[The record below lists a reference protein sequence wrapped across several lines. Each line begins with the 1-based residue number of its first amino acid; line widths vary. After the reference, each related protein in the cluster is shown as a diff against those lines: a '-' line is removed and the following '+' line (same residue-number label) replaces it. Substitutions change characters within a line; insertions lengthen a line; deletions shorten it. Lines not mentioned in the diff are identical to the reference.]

1 MNPKYLRAVLALVL
15 AMFCLPLAVEAKK
28 AGDKFFKQ
36 GQAAEA
42 KGDWDTALQF
52 YQQAVDENP
61 TDPDYLIGMRRARF
75 QVGQKHV
82 ETGQKLRNDGKL
94 TDAIQEFQLA
104 LLADPSSAIAIQ
116 ELKR

>member
-1 MNPKYLRAVLALVL
+1 MNRKYLRAVLALLL
-15 AMFCLPLAVEAKK
+15 AARGLPLGLEAKK
-28 AGDKFFKQ
+28 NQGEKFFKEA
-36 GQAAEA
+36 QAAEA
-42 KGDWDTALQF
+42 KGDYENALKF

-61 TDPDYLIGMRRARF
+61 TEPDYLIGMRRTRF

-82 ETGQKLRNDGKL
+82 EAGQKLRTEGKI

-116 ELKR
+116 